1 MQSYGRVIEEFPM
14 PQIEQEE
21 EGPREEGGAFFIT
34 GTNEEQKRREGP
46 QMQSQEPVQ
55 EVEEDED

>member
-1 MQSYGRVIEEFPM
+1 LQGEVIRPMTNQALFPMQSYGRVIEEFPM

-46 QMQSQEPVQ
+46 
-55 EVEEDED
+55 

>member
-1 MQSYGRVIEEFPM
+1 MTNQALFPMQSYGRVIEEFPM

-46 QMQSQEPVQ
+46 
-55 EVEEDED
+55 